1 MEYWIEDHFSEGTTF
16 EPVFSGHP
24 KRNRLIQVGQRMISV
39 MFVRICPNSPK
50 IICKVLRILE
60 LKVLKLIFGDKH
72 GIFFTRKIILSFI
85 CVVPL

>member
-1 MEYWIEDHFSEGTTF
+1 MEYWMRTT
-16 EPVFSGHP
+16 
-24 KRNRLIQVGQRMISV
+24 
-39 MFVRICPNSPK
+39 NSPK
-50 IICKVLRILE
+50 IICKVLRMLE